1 MTDFEATT
9 YYVREAAE
17 TLELSN
23 RIRAFLMQPQREH
36 MVRTSII
43 FDDGKVRTFKSF
55 RVQHNN
61 LRGPFKGGLRF
72 HPELDLE
79 HVRSMASL
87 MTWKSAVVDVPFG
100 GAKGGIACDPSVLK
114 PGELERLTRKFTET
128 IHDIIGPRIDIPAP
142 DVNTNA
148 QLMAWIMDE
157 YSKFEGF
164 SPAVVTGK
172 PVHMYGSPG
181 RQEATGRGV
190 FTTTE
195 SYLDS
200 VGERLAGKRV
210 AIQGFGNVGSFTA
223 KYFDQTGADVV
234 AVSDVTGGVA
244 DANGLDVRS
253 LFEHVGEAGNLE
265 GYQEGEQVTN
275 EELLTYP
282 CDILIPAA
290 LGDVLT
296 EENADDVQADV
307 IVEAANGP
315 TTPEGHQ
322 QLTDRDVAIIPDI
335 LANAGGVT
343 ASYFEWVQN
352 IQHFEWDRQR
362 VVAELDNRMQ
372 RACSKIFE
380 IAKAR
385 DLTLREAAYVVGVGR
400 VAQAM
405 ATRGIQ

>member
-1 MTDFEATT
+1 MSDFEATT
-9 YYVREAAE
+9 YYVRQAAE

-79 HVRSMASL
+79 HVRSLASL

-100 GAKGGIACDPSVLK
+100 GSKGGIACDPSVLK
-114 PGELERLTRKFTET
+114 PGELERLTRKFIET

-164 SPAVVTGK
+164 SPAAVTGK

-190 FTTTE
+190 FTVTNE
-195 SYLDS
+195 YMNFIDQDLS
-200 VGERLAGKRV
+200 GKRV

-223 KYFDQTGADVV
+223 KYFDQAGADVV
-234 AVSDVTGGVA
+234 AVSDVTGGIA
-244 DANGLDVRS
+244 DDEGLDVRS
-253 LFEHVGEAGNLE
+253 LFEHVGEAGDLA
-265 GYQEGEQVTN
+265 GYDRGESITN
-275 EELLTYP
+275 GELLTCD

-296 EENADDVQADV
+296 EKNAGDVQADLV
-307 IVEAANGP
+307 VEAANGP
-315 TTPEGHQ
+315 TTPVAHDM
-322 QLTDRDVAIIPDI
+322 LVDRDVSVIPDI

-343 ASYFEWVQN
+343 VSYFEWVQN

-362 VVAELDNRMQ
+362 VVAELDNRLG
-372 RACSKIFE
+372 RACAKIFD
-380 IAKAR
+380 IAEAR
-385 DLTLREAAYVVGVGR
+385 GLSLREAAYVVGVGR

>member
-100 GAKGGIACDPSVLK
+100 GGKGGIACDPSVLK

-200 VGERLAGKRV
+200 MGDRLEGKRV

-223 KYFDQTGADVV
+223 KYFDQAGADVV

-244 DANGLDVRS
+244 DREGLDVRS

-265 GYQEGEQVTN
+265 GYESGEQITN
-275 EELLTYP
+275 DELLAYP

-315 TTPEGHQ
+315 TTPSAHQ
-322 QLTDRDVAIIPDI
+322 QLTDRDVVIIPDI

-343 ASYFEWVQN
+343 VSYFEWVQN

-362 VVAELDNRMQ
+362 VVAELDNRLR

-380 IAKAR
+380 IAEAR